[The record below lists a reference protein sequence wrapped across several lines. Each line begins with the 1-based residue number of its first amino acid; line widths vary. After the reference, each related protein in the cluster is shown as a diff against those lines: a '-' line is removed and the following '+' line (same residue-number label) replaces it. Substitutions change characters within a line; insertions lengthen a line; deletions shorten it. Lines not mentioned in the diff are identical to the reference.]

1 MKRGDVVTVSLPG
14 DYGKPRPALVVQA
27 DIYAE
32 LSSLTVLPFTSAAVS
47 FDQTRVAIAPSRSN
61 GLRVDSQIMVEKI
74 TTIARAKAGPAI
86 GRLSP
91 DDFATVHRAL
101 ALFLGFA

>member
-1 MKRGDVVTVSLPG
+1 MKQGDVITVSLPG

-27 DIYAE
+27 DIYTE
-32 LSSLTVLPFTSAAVS
+32 LSSLTVLPFTSATAS
-47 FDQTRVAIAPSRSN
+47 FERSRVRILPSPSN
-61 GLRVDSQIMVEKI
+61 GLRLDSQIMVEKI
-74 TTIARAKAGPAI
+74 TTIARAKAGPPI
-86 GRLSP
+86 GRLST

>member
-1 MKRGDVVTVSLPG
+1 MKQGDVITVSLPG

-27 DIYAE
+27 DIYAD
-32 LSSLTVLPFTSAAVS
+32 LSSLTVLPFTSAKVNFERS
-47 FDQTRVAIAPSRSN
+47 RVAISPSSSN

-74 TTIARAKAGPAI
+74 TTIARAKAGPTI

-91 DDFATVHRAL
+91 EDFVTVHRAL